1 MHASFDSC
9 ELGMYA
15 CRALFVCKDRETQMK
30 DKPNMLGARASCMPV
45 FVCIGFLGM
54 LMLLCDVVTV
64 QVNTR
69 FIGRGHGRS
78 SGVLSF
84 SCMQQ

>member
-1 MHASFDSC
+1 
-9 ELGMYA
+9 
-15 CRALFVCKDRETQMK
+15 MK
-30 DKPNMLGARASCMPV
+30 EKPNMLVARASCMPV
-45 FVCIGFLGM
+45 FICIGFLGM

-84 SCMQQ
+84 LCMLQGICFLSQCHELSHEITHAS